1 MSTTSECIIDQE
13 SSMGKASTTL
23 SLTNISRYYKIRPYP
38 YQVEIFNR
46 IRFDWEN
53 KQAGPTYGN
62 IVYLETGMGKTH
74 ISTMLLNY
82 LFDGITYDNDE
93 MLEPNTDEDLK
104 LRLREREALF

>member
-1 MSTTSECIIDQE
+1 
-13 SSMGKASTTL
+13 
-23 SLTNISRYYKIRPYP
+23 
-38 YQVEIFNR
+38 
-46 IRFDWEN
+46 
-53 KQAGPTYGN
+53 
-62 IVYLETGMGKTH
+62 MGKTH